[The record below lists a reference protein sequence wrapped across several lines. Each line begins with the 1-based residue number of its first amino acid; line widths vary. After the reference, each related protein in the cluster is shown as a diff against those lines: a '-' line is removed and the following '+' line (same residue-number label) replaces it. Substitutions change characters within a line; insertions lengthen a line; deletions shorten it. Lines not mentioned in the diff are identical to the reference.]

1 MATSADFEKM
11 VSHILHSRN
20 QAHIFHLQTESFAEH
35 MAFQAYYEGIV
46 DLLDVLVESYQGK
59 NGIIKKYTSFSLNNY
74 EGNKES
80 INYFKALLKNIET
93 LKSDVQ
99 DTYLLN
105 QIDTIVELVQSTIY
119 KLSHLK

>member
-46 DLLDVLVESYQGK
+46 ALLDGLVESYQGK